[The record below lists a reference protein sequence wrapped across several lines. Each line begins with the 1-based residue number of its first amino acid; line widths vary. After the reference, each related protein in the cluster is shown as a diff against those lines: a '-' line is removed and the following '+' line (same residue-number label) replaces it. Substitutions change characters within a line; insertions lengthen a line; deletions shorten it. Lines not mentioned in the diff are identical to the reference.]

1 MSFKIKID
9 ERQLQKELMN
19 EIRRKITSSIPAIQT
34 ALSSKLEKVL
44 FERLISGLQTI
55 SPEDLAE
62 IGTPDIQSRMFQI
75 AQEA

>member
-55 SPEDLAE
+55 SPKVLAE

>member
-9 ERQLQKELMN
+9 ERQLQKELKN

-55 SPEDLAE
+55 SPKDLAE

>member
-9 ERQLQKELMN
+9 ERQLRKELMN

-55 SPEDLAE
+55 SPKDLAE

>member
-1 MSFKIKID
+1 MSIKIKID
-9 ERQLQKELMN
+9 EAQLQKQLLN

-44 FERLISGLQTI
+44 FQRLISGLQTI
-55 SPEDLAE
+55 SPKDLAE